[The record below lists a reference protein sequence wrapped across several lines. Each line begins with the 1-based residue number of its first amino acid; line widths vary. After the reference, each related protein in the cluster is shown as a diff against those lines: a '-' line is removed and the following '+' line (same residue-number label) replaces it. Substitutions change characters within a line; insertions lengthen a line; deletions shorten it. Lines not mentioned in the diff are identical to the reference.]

1 MRGGESRS
9 SGTTAGESWNIPS
22 SSCST
27 QPSSPRCAGERGEG
41 GVEATPPPLPS
52 LDGDSLQPTSD
63 RTQPQLR
70 RGSPSSRSR
79 SQGSQQGD
87 GGLGGR
93 TALLGR
99 RRRRTP
105 RRARPCLARA
115 ASWPTL
121 ASQPPPP
128 GCTSQQCSCDPTPI
142 LVSLR
147 DFRAGQVIRGARVGL
162 RDVARSGCD
171 LRHERRLQLQRQQ
184 LRPVHAGKEW
194 VGLEVG
200 GGWASGGELVHQQ
213 LDDPHRLLSAQSR
226 R

>member
-52 LDGDSLQPTSD
+52 LDGDSLQPTSN
-63 RTQPQLR
+63 RTQM
-70 RGSPSSRSR
+70 GSPSSRRR
-79 SQGSQQGD
+79 SQGTRAERR
-87 GGLGGR
+87 GGGGGAR

-128 GCTSQQCSCDPTPI
+128 GCTSQRCSCEPTPI

-147 DFRAGQVIRGARVGL
+147 DFRAGQVCSCGITRCRGVR
-162 RDVARSGCD
+162 
-171 LRHERRLQLQRQQ
+171 
-184 LRPVHAGKEW
+184 LRPPARAAAPAPVPAASSSPCRQRM
-194 VGLEVG
+194 G
-200 GGWASGGELVHQQ
+200 GA
-213 LDDPHRLLSAQSR
+213 
-226 R
+226 